1 MQIQLGKVKKVAEGV
16 DIVSLRYLTAIPV
29 IVVLIGIF
37 YTGIQLGSHVV
48 RRFNLVETQWFR
60 AELNEQHGQLVE
72 LQRQSDDRI
81 DALAVRLAR
90 LQGQMFRLN
99 AIGQR
104 LVEKAKLDASEFN
117 FSEIPAQGGMDTEH
131 DARSHDVASL
141 MVDMDGLADAIQQR
155 NIHLNVLADI
165 IETRSLEEDI
175 YPEGRPVKHGWLS
188 SGYGWRTDPF
198 TGNRNFHHGIDFAG
212 KRGSDVVTVA
222 SGIVIVAGIKGGYGK
237 FVEIMHG
244 DGFITRYAHN
254 QDLLVVVGDKVQK
267 GQTIAKLGSSGHAT
281 GPHLHF
287 EVLKGEKKINP
298 LVYIKR
304 SRG

>member
-287 EVLKGEKKINP
+287 EVLKGDKKINP